1 MIVYAAVEKDEIW
14 NKSIQSGLNILLSIW
29 KINGYN
35 NIFST
40 LSVFKILM

>member
-1 MIVYAAVEKDEIW
+1 MTAYAAVEKDDDW
-14 NKSIQSGLNILLSIW
+14 NKSIQSGLDVLLSIW

-40 LSVFKILM
+40 